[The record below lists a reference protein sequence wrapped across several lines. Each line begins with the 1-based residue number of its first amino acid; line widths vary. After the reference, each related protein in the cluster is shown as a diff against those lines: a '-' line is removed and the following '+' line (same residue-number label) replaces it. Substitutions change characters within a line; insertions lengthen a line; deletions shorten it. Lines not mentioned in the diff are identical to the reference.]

1 MSNIPEQ
8 GELFALIWRPV
19 RHPLRLRPND
29 VIRIDGRLCRVIRVT
44 DCAAVVL
51 MNRPARAF
59 STRFDKPV
67 RFQPSPLRFRISAN
81 SEIEILNRKVPGQK
95 RRKQPDSPSGKH
107 NRKRNGPIKGGS
119 VNPSTERRL
128 A

>member
-1 MSNIPEQ
+1 MNNIPEQ
-8 GELFALIWRPV
+8 GELFALIWRPI

-67 RFQPSPLRFRISAN
+67 RFQPSPARFRISAN
-81 SEIEILNRKVPGQK
+81 SEIEILNRKVPVRK
-95 RRKQPDSPSGKH
+95 RRKQPDSPSGK
-107 NRKRNGPIKGGS
+107 RAGKRTGLITSGS
-119 VNPSTERRL
+119 VMPSPERRP

>member
-1 MSNIPEQ
+1 MNNIPEQ
-8 GELFALIWRPV
+8 GELFALICRPV

-51 MNRPARAF
+51 MNRPARVF

-67 RFQPSPLRFRISAN
+67 RFQPSPIRFRISAN
-81 SEIEILNRKVPGQK
+81 SEVEILNRKVPGQK
-95 RRKQPDSPSGKH
+95 RRKKPESSSGKRAATTIGLRKSPSAT
-107 NRKRNGPIKGGS
+107 
-119 VNPSTERRL
+119 PSPERRR